1 MIPWFPAV
9 GLLLGL
15 LLALF
20 DMLVSHLWAPP
31 AAAALDVVLLMVL
44 TGALHLDGLGD
55 TADGL
60 YGHRPAARA
69 LEIMKDSR
77 IGTMALVTVVA
88 ALALKWSGLV
98 GITQHRFL
106 LLTLV
111 PAYARSAMLFGIRA
125 LPYGRSSEGTGY
137 DLFTSPLGPRD
148 FIGFIGVA
156 ALSLLLGWS
165 ALMLNLA
172 YLFLFPGILMY
183 YRRKIGCITGDM
195 LGAMAEVIESTL
207 FLIMAMEI
215 LP

>member
-1 MIPWFPAV
+1 MKPFIAAIQFLTILPLGARGTYAPRAMIPWFPAV

-77 IGTMALVTVVA
+77 IGTM
-88 ALALKWSGLV
+88 
-98 GITQHRFL
+98 R
-106 LLTLV
+106 
-111 PAYARSAMLFGIRA
+111 
-125 LPYGRSSEGTGY
+125 
-137 DLFTSPLGPRD
+137 
-148 FIGFIGVA
+148 
-156 ALSLLLGWS
+156 
-165 ALMLNLA
+165 
-172 YLFLFPGILMY
+172 FPGWN
-183 YRRKIGCITGDM
+183 
-195 LGAMAEVIESTL
+195 
-207 FLIMAMEI
+207 
-215 LP
+215 